1 VQANGWEQEI
11 SELRRG
17 KRRLAPTIVAAS
29 LMDFCST
36 AYNNTPSL
44 VLGSKANRSS
54 MEILSSILPPVILKP
69 LA

>member
-54 MEILSSILPPVILKP
+54 MEI
-69 LA
+69 